1 VLVANHL
8 SYSDANVVEVLL
20 HQAGASEIADR
31 LTVVAGP
38 KVYSNIR
45 RRFSSL
51 CFGTIRVPQSASR
64 SSDEAV
70 MRPREVAVAAR
81 RAIQIAHERLR
92 LGEVLLVFGEGS
104 RSRTASMHPFL
115 PGVARYLDLS
125 DVIVVPLA
133 LEGTEGLFPLD
144 EGGLTSV
151 PIAMRV
157 GCPVEATAFR
167 SRAQGDRRVMMDA
180 IGFAVAQLVAE
191 SYRGVYANRLER
203 ERAHEMSLNLFGSST
218 RSLR

>member
-1 VLVANHL
+1 
-8 SYSDANVVEVLL
+8 
-20 HQAGASEIADR
+20 
-31 LTVVAGP
+31 
-38 KVYSNIR
+38 
-45 RRFSSL
+45 L

-64 SSDEAV
+64 SSEDAV
-70 MRPREVAVAAR
+70 MRPRDVAVAAR

-125 DVIVVPLA
+125 DVVVVPLA

-157 GCPVEATAFR
+157 GRPVEGDRLR
-167 SRAQGDRRVMMDA
+167 SKANGDRRVMMDA
-180 IGFAVAQLVAE
+180 LGFAVANLVAQP
-191 SYRGVYANRLER
+191 YRGVYAERLER
-203 ERAHEMSLNLFGSST
+203 ARAYEVSMELFERSGEVSA
-218 RSLR
+218 